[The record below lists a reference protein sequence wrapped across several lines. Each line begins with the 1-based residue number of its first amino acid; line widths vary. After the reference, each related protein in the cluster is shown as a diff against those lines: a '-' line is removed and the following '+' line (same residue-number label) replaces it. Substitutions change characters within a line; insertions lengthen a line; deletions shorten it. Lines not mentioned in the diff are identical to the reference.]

1 MTFEYF
7 ENKKGEIFCYHKEL
21 SPKTILMTQLCDL
34 REEIRMTEANLKI
47 MKKAL
52 IKMEDEYYDWL

>member
-34 REEIRMTEANLKI
+34 REENKNDRSQLENNEKSINQNGG
-47 MKKAL
+47 
-52 IKMEDEYYDWL
+52 